1 MMKRRT
7 AGFIFLGICVLLA
20 ILLLVKIIAP
30 LASGVLFA
38 VALVVFGL
46 LSGGFRK
53 T

>member
-1 MMKRRT
+1 MKRRT

-20 ILLLVKIIAP
+20 ILLLAKVITP
-30 LASGVLFA
+30 LTSSILFA